1 MLERLIAFINE
12 YQLRVREAASLF
24 QTHQNLEN
32 PIYWRQAGLP
42 QIGFIDPARTTEY
55 AFHGIG
61 CRVGLPSGE
70 VDWDFGHDGRLDGLN
85 PWFLW
90 LFAQNGTDSF
100 PEFKDKKHLDAAF
113 DAAISHGLIARSLVN
128 RQDNLFYLQEDPLR

>member
-1 MLERLIAFINE
+1 MLERLFAFIEE

-24 QTHQNLEN
+24 HTHRNVDN
-32 PIYWRQAGLP
+32 PMYWRHAGL
-42 QIGFIDPARTTEY
+42 QQTGFIDSAGTIEY

-90 LFAQNGTDSF
+90 QFAQYGTDRFLNS
-100 PEFKDKKHLDAAF
+100 KTRS
-113 DAAISHGLIARSLVN
+113 ISTELLM
-128 RQDNLFYLQEDPLR
+128 RQSPTA

>member
-1 MLERLIAFINE
+1 MPDRLIAFINE

-24 QTHQNLEN
+24 QTHLNVES
-32 PIYWRQAGLP
+32 PMYWRQAGL
-42 QIGFIDPARTTEY
+42 QQTGFIDSARTIEY

-70 VDWDFGHDGRLDGLN
+70 VDWDFGGGGRLDGLN

-90 LFAQNGTDSF
+90 QFAQNGTDSF
-100 PEFKDKKHLDAAF
+100 PEFKDKEHLDTAF
-113 DAAISHGLIARSLVN
+113 DAAVLEGLIVRPFVAA
-128 RQDNLFYLQEDPLR
+128 QDSLFYLRDSVR